1 MNLEQYRQRSL
12 FVSEV
17 KEHQSSEDILT
28 INVLQKELTS
38 PAISEIYREEIQ
50 KRISQIENPPPKPLQ

>member
-1 MNLEQYRQRSL
+1 MDTRS
-12 FVSEV
+12 
-17 KEHQSSEDILT
+17 QSSEDILT